1 MLAVGVPKA
10 IMLYRSKVV
19 ERMINEQRERLK
31 DETLSDEEQAGCL
44 MQLSKLNQVKLA
56 LAKQSQRL
64 IL

>member
-1 MLAVGVPKA
+1 
-10 IMLYRSKVV
+10 MLYRSKVV

-31 DETLSDEEQAGCL
+31 DESLSDEEQAECL